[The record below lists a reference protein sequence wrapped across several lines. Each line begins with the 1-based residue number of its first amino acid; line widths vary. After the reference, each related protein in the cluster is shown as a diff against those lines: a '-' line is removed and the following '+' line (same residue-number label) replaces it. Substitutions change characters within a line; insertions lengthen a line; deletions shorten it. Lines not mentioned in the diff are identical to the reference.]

1 MLQRFDIKRNLKCAI
16 SLVVFG
22 AASLSDALRR
32 LFGKTTKPRCV
43 VLYYHSIPAVQR
55 TQFVNQ
61 LEMIVRHATPIAVG
75 DDVTLEPGKRY
86 AGVTFDDGF
95 ENFFEIASP
104 ELTKLHIPST
114 MFVIADAI
122 GKAFGP
128 QGRSEKV
135 MSLEQIRALPVDLVT
150 IGSHTSGHPFL
161 PSLNEQ
167 DARNEITRSRIQI
180 EELLSRKIELF
191 SFPFGGF
198 NEKLVDVCRS
208 AGYQRVF
215 TTLPGFAFQD
225 SREYVVG
232 RVRVDPTDWPLE
244 FRLKLAG
251 AYGWLPKAFAIK
263 RKIMSSISTRSPLEL
278 EYLIDG
284 SSGRHS
290 VIEELGS
297 R

>member
-1 MLQRFDIKRNLKCAI
+1 MPQRFDIKRSLKCVI
-16 SLVVFG
+16 SLVVF
-22 AASLSDALRR
+22 AVTSLSDASRR
-32 LFGKTTKPRCV
+32 LFGKTTKGRCV
-43 VLYYHSIPAVQR
+43 VLYYHSIPAEQR

-61 LEMIVRHATPIAVG
+61 LEMIVRHATPIGVG
-75 DDVTLEPGKRY
+75 DDITLEPGKRY

-104 ELTKLHIPST
+104 ELTKLNIPST

-122 GKAFGP
+122 GRAFGP
-128 QGRSEKV
+128 QGRSERV
-135 MSLEQIRALPVDLVT
+135 MSLEQIRVLPIDLVT
-150 IGSHTSGHPFL
+150 IGSHTSSHPFL
-161 PSLNEQ
+161 PSISEQ
-167 DARNEITRSRIQI
+167 DAAGEIVRSRNQI
-180 EELLSRKIELF
+180 EELLGRKIQLF

-198 NEKLVDVCRS
+198 NEKLVDICRS

-215 TTLPGFAFQD
+215 TTLPRFAFEN

-251 AYGWLPKAFAIK
+251 AYRWLPKAFAIK
-263 RKIMSSISTRSPLEL
+263 RKIVSNTSTRWLLERA
-278 EYLIDG
+278 YVVDG
-284 SSGRHS
+284 SSGRQS
-290 VIEELGS
+290 FIQDPGS